1 MIRDWWITAW
11 FEDGALK
18 SHEDLDVWRLAMTLV
33 EDVYRETRHFPREEI
48 FALTTQ
54 IRRAAVSIPSNV
66 AEGAARNGNKEFLH
80 FLSVAAGSAS
90 ELSTQPQLAK
100 RLGLGESQPID
111 ELLEQVARISRM
123 LQGLM
128 RATRH
133 RPSKP

>member
-1 MIRDWWITAW
+1 
-11 FEDGALK
+11 
-18 SHEDLDVWRLAMTLV
+18 MTLV

-54 IRRAAVSIPSNV
+54 IRRAAVSIPSNI